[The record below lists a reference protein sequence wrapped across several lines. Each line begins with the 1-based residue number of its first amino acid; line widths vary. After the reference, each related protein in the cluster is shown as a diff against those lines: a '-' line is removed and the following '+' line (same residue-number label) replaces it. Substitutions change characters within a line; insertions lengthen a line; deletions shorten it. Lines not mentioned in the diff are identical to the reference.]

1 MKITTTFN
9 FNNSQSGRIYDRDE
23 INKALND
30 YVNRNNDNKML
41 GEIHNGREFDVDV
54 IHLKDVSHEI
64 KTISNDNGVV
74 SLEVELLDTPKG
86 KLVQEIVNA
95 GHSISIHPRMYGHTE
110 DVIDEDGNVVYKKT
124 VIDNII
130 SFDID
135 INK

>member
-1 MKITTTFN
+1 M
-9 FNNSQSGRIYDRDE
+9 
-23 INKALND
+23 
-30 YVNRNNDNKML
+30 NRHNDNKMF
-41 GEIHNGREFDVDV
+41 GEIHNGREFDADV

>member
-30 YVNRNNDNKML
+30 YVNRHNDNKMF
-41 GEIHNGREFDVDV
+41 GEIHNGREFDADV
-54 IHLKDVSHEI
+54 IYLKDVSHEI